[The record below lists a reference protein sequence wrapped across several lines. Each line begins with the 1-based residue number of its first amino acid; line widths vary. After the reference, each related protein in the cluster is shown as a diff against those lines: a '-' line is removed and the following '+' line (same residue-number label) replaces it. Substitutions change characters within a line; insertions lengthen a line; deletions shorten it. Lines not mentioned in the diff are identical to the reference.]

1 MDDRDGVELGWELM
15 ERNRSGD
22 GSELKRVVRDFF

>member
-1 MDDRDGVELGWELM
+1 MDGRDGVELGLEYK

-22 GSELKRVVRDFF
+22 GSELRRVVRDFF